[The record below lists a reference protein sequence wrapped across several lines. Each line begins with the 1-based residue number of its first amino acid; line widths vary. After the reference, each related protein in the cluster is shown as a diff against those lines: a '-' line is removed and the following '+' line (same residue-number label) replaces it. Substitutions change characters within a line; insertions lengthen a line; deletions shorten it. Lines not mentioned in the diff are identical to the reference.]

1 MSSTREAPEQ
11 YDLIALGSGEG
22 GKSIAWHYSS
32 TQGKRCA
39 VVEHKWYGGLV
50 SQRRLAV
57 VMHAVLQRKREM
69 VQGQIGLHRSLFE
82 SSGAEMVWGRGKL
95 VGPKTIE
102 VSDGQGGVRV
112 MRSEIIVICTGSEAV
127 VPNITGLKEAE
138 PLTHVGLLELEELP
152 QHLII
157 LGGGYVGLEFA
168 QGMRRFGAKVTLVE
182 HNERILKREDKD
194 VSDLMQQVLEREG
207 VTVLTSTTLTSVSG
221 SSGKIVTLKGKNTA
235 SATPITITGSHV
247 LCAAGRTANTDNLGL
262 DLTGVKLTETG
273 FVVVD
278 EHLQT
283 SAPGIFATG
292 DCAGSPQFTHMGFDD
307 FRVVRDNLT
316 GSGNGG
322 NASNQSSNRRS
333 ARQVPSTLFTDPQLA
348 HVGLREHEAKAQG
361 MSYRLAQVPMSAFL
375 KTHTM
380 ASEGDTTGFAK
391 ALISNEDDTILGFTA
406 IGVEAGELLPVVQL
420 AMQKSLA
427 YMDVAEL
434 IIVHPT
440 FHEGLTYLFNAVP
453 PRT

>member
-1 MSSTREAPEQ
+1 
-11 YDLIALGSGEG
+11 
-22 GKSIAWHYSS
+22 
-32 TQGKRCA
+32 
-39 VVEHKWYGGLV
+39 
-50 SQRRLAV
+50 
-57 VMHAVLQRKREM
+57 
-69 VQGQIGLHRSLFE
+69 
-82 SSGAEMVWGRGKL
+82 MVWGRGKL
-95 VGPKTIE
+95 VGPKTVE
-102 VSDGQGGVRV
+102 VSDGQGVVRV
-112 MRSEIIVICTGSEAV
+112 MRSEVIVMCTGSEAV

-182 HNERILKREDKD
+182 HNEHVLKREDKD
-194 VSDLMQQVLEREG
+194 VSAVMQQVLGREG
-207 VTVLTSTTLTSVSG
+207 VTVMTSTTLTSVSG
-221 SSGKIVTLKGKNTA
+221 SSGKIVTLKGKDSA
-235 SATPITITGSHV
+235 SGMPITIIGSHI
-247 LCAAGRTANTDNLGL
+247 LCAAGRTANTGNLGL
-262 DLTGVKLTETG
+262 DLTGVKLTDTG
-273 FVVVD
+273 FVAVN

-292 DCAGSPQFTHMGFDD
+292 DCARSPQFTHMGFED
-307 FRVVRDNLT
+307 FHIVRENLT

-333 ARQVPSTLFTDPQLA
+333 ARQVPSTLFTDPQLV
-348 HVGLREHEAKAQG
+348 HVGLREHETKAQG
-361 MSYRLAQVPMSAFL
+361 
-375 KTHTM
+375 
-380 ASEGDTTGFAK
+380 EGDTTGFAK

-440 FHEGLTYLFNAVP
+440 FNEGLNYL
-453 PRT
+453 